1 MRGRPPRFTR
11 TDTLVPY
18 TTLFRSELGF
28 LLQQESQDD
37 QTVAQGAGDDR
48 SGQPAEL
55 IGNHVVPS
63 DAALLAIVF
72 GIGAGMYG
80 ARRSDEPHSVRP
92 GHLSG
97 RSDERRAGQE
107 CVSTCRSGW
116 SQ

>member
-1 MRGRPPRFTR
+1 MRIS
-11 TDTLVPY
+11 DWSSDVCSSDL
-18 TTLFRSELGF
+18 ELGF

-80 ARRSDEPHSVRP
+80 ARRSDKPHSVRA
-92 GHLSG
+92 GHQIG
-97 RSDERRAGQE
+97 RASCRERVCQYG
-107 CVSTCRSGW
+107 
-116 SQ
+116 